1 MVDDRQ
7 SLYLIW
13 QSGMAHNILHGDAHT
28 GKETQKR
35 VRQKSDLL
43 FGKC

>member
-7 SLYLIW
+7 SLYLIF
-13 QSGMAHNILHGDAHT
+13 HNILHGDAHT